1 MIKKIFLQSIV
12 SAMLFLIVLFSF
24 SRVDWL
30 SVFDLRETV
39 IEEKLGD
46 MYWDLYSG
54 SAVFLESD
62 TVLAPLDSLLSHL
75 CEANDIERDK
85 IKLHVVQSNEVNAFA
100 FPDNHLVVFTSLIA
114 KCENQ
119 EELCGVMAHEI
130 AHMQK
135 GHFMKKLV
143 KEVGLSALVGM
154 ASGGQSGEVLRS
166 TAKLLSS
173 TAYDRTLES
182 EADKTAVFY
191 LLQSGINPE
200 PFGEFLF
207 RLSKEEELPS
217 LTEWVSTHPD
227 SEKRSIQICNWAKEG
242 SNNIRFVK
250 ILSMKTWKTLQQAV
264 SDK

>member
-1 MIKKIFLQSIV
+1 MIKKILLQSLV
-12 SAMLFLIVLFSF
+12 SVVLFLAVLFSF

-54 SAVFLESD
+54 SAVFVESD
-62 TVLAPLDSLLSHL
+62 TVIAPLDSLLLHL

-85 IKLHVVQSNEVNAFA
+85 IKLHVAQSDEVNAFA

-135 GHFMKKLV
+135 GHIMKKLV
-143 KEVGLSALVGM
+143 KEVGLSVLVGM

-173 TAYDRTLES
+173 TYDRTLES
-182 EADKTAVFY
+182 EADKTAVLY

-242 SNNIRFVK
+242 SDDIRFEKV
-250 ILSMKTWKTLQQAV
+250 LSLETWKTLQQAV

>member
-1 MIKKIFLQSIV
+1 MIKKILLQSLV
-12 SAMLFLIVLFSF
+12 SVVLFLAVLFSF

-54 SAVFLESD
+54 SAVFVESD
-62 TVLAPLDSLLSHL
+62 TVIAPLDSLLLHL

-85 IKLHVVQSNEVNAFA
+85 IKLHVVQSDEVNAFA

-135 GHFMKKLV
+135 GHIV
-143 KEVGLSALVGM
+143 KEVGLSVLVGM

-182 EADKTAVFY
+182 EADKTAVLY

-242 SNNIRFVK
+242 SDDIRFEKV
-250 ILSMKTWKTLQQAV
+250 LSLETWKTLQQAV

>member
-135 GHFMKKLV
+135 GHIMKKLV

-154 ASGGQSGEVLRS
+154 ASGGQSGEVLR
-166 TAKLLSS
+166 
-173 TAYDRTLES
+173 
-182 EADKTAVFY
+182 
-191 LLQSGINPE
+191 
-200 PFGEFLF
+200 
-207 RLSKEEELPS
+207 
-217 LTEWVSTHPD
+217 
-227 SEKRSIQICNWAKEG
+227 
-242 SNNIRFVK
+242 
-250 ILSMKTWKTLQQAV
+250 
-264 SDK
+264 

>member
-135 GHFMKKLV
+135 GHIMKKLV

-154 ASGGQSGEVLRS
+154 ASGGDPCTGVGRLHPLPLCGCAADPPRP
-166 TAKLLSS
+166 A
-173 TAYDRTLES
+173 ADRGGKRRRAAG
-182 EADKTAVFY
+182 ADARRPPV
-191 LLQSGINPE
+191 
-200 PFGEFLF
+200 
-207 RLSKEEELPS
+207 
-217 LTEWVSTHPD
+217 
-227 SEKRSIQICNWAKEG
+227 
-242 SNNIRFVK
+242 
-250 ILSMKTWKTLQQAV
+250 
-264 SDK
+264 

>member
-1 MIKKIFLQSIV
+1 
-12 SAMLFLIVLFSF
+12 MLLHFLI
-24 SRVDWL
+24 
-30 SVFDLRETV
+30 
-39 IEEKLGD
+39 I
-46 MYWDLYSG
+46 
-54 SAVFLESD
+54 
-62 TVLAPLDSLLSHL
+62 
-75 CEANDIERDK
+75 
-85 IKLHVVQSNEVNAFA
+85 
-100 FPDNHLVVFTSLIA
+100 LVVFTSLIA

-135 GHFMKKLV
+135 GHIMKKLV

>member
-1 MIKKIFLQSIV
+1 MIKKILLQSLV
-12 SAMLFLIVLFSF
+12 SVVLFLAVLFSF

-54 SAVFLESD
+54 SAVFVESD
-62 TVLAPLDSLLSHL
+62 TVIAPLDSLLLHL

-85 IKLHVVQSNEVNAFA
+85 IKLHVAQSDEVNAFA

-135 GHFMKKLV
+135 GHIMKKLV
-143 KEVGLSALVGM
+143 KEVGLSVLVGM
-154 ASGGQSGEVLRS
+154 GGQSGEVLRS

-182 EADKTAVFY
+182 EADKTAVLY

-242 SNNIRFVK
+242 SDDIRFEKV
-250 ILSMKTWKTLQQAV
+250 LSLETWKTLQQAV

>member
-135 GHFMKKLV
+135 GHIMK
-143 KEVGLSALVGM
+143 
-154 ASGGQSGEVLRS
+154 
-166 TAKLLSS
+166 

>member
-135 GHFMKKLV
+135 GHIMKKLV

-154 ASGGQSGEVLRS
+154 AS
-166 TAKLLSS
+166 
-173 TAYDRTLES
+173 ES

>member
-85 IKLHVVQSNEVNAFA
+85 IKMPPNS
-100 FPDNHLVVFTSLIA
+100 
-114 KCENQ
+114 
-119 EELCGVMAHEI
+119 GV
-130 AHMQK
+130 K
-135 GHFMKKLV
+135 V
-143 KEVGLSALVGM
+143 LSASAGGHASLRQ
-154 ASGGQSGEVLRS
+154 ASGGRKS
-166 TAKLLSS
+166 LLFVPPFANAEGGMHHGVERCSAAVRHCWRHS
-173 TAYDRTLES
+173 WDYISDRMGN
-182 EADKTAVFY
+182 
-191 LLQSGINPE
+191 LQRDP
-200 PFGEFLF
+200 
-207 RLSKEEELPS
+207 
-217 LTEWVSTHPD
+217 
-227 SEKRSIQICNWAKEG
+227 
-242 SNNIRFVK
+242 
-250 ILSMKTWKTLQQAV
+250 
-264 SDK
+264 

>member
-1 MIKKIFLQSIV
+1 MIKKILLQSLV
-12 SAMLFLIVLFSF
+12 SVVLFLAVLFSF

-54 SAVFLESD
+54 SGGFVESD
-62 TVLAPLDSLLSHL
+62 TVIAPLDSLLLHL

-85 IKLHVVQSNEVNAFA
+85 IKLHVAQSDEVNAFA

-135 GHFMKKLV
+135 GHIMKKLV
-143 KEVGLSALVGM
+143 KEVGL
-154 ASGGQSGEVLRS
+154 
-166 TAKLLSS
+166 
-173 TAYDRTLES
+173 
-182 EADKTAVFY
+182 
-191 LLQSGINPE
+191 
-200 PFGEFLF
+200 PF
-207 RLSKEEELPS
+207 
-217 LTEWVSTHPD
+217 
-227 SEKRSIQICNWAKEG
+227 
-242 SNNIRFVK
+242 
-250 ILSMKTWKTLQQAV
+250 
-264 SDK
+264 

>member
-135 GHFMKKLV
+135 GHIMKKLV

-182 EADKTAVFY
+182 EADK
-191 LLQSGINPE
+191 
-200 PFGEFLF
+200 
-207 RLSKEEELPS
+207 PS